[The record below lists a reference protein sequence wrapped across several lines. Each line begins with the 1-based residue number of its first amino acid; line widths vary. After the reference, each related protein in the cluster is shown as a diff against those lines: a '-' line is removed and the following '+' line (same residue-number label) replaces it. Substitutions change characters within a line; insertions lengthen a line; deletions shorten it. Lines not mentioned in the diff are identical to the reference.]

1 MTRASGKLGTA
12 FSREW
17 DMSIGMEQET
27 LAATYLSVKGNQK
40 APVLPLM
47 TRIGNILS
55 EMRNSGS

>member
-1 MTRASGKLGTA
+1 MTRASGKLVTA

-40 APVLPLM
+40 APLPAAYNEDRQHL
-47 TRIGNILS
+47 
-55 EMRNSGS
+55 E